1 MIRSPHTLFH
11 ISSASLFFSGII
23 LISYRAYGWG
33 LLPMLGLL
41 ILYLS
46 AKNNRSVS
54 SLFLFFLFGFLIFQ
68 CATGWIN
75 GWDILKETKILLNR
89 SFLLFILFALAVSQW
104 IAKGKVRF
112 YMKSPDWSKR
122 ISMPAH
128 TISLPLFLIIG
139 LAGSSTIF
147 LPLIWSEG
155 ISEVKSLFLFAIGF
169 TILNA
174 TLEELIW
181 RGVMLSSLIQNTS
194 VVYAVTVTSIGF
206 GLLHLSIG
214 IPLLLSLLFSFGGLF
229 YSIVVLKTDSI
240 YPSIAFHMVMN
251 MGMVL
256 NGWIN

>member
-1 MIRSPHTLFH
+1 MPRSPHTLFL
-11 ISSASLFFSGII
+11 ISSAALFFAGII
-23 LISYRAYGWG
+23 LLSYRAYAWG
-33 LLPMLGLL
+33 LLPLLGLL
-41 ILYLS
+41 IFYLS
-46 AKNNRSVS
+46 GKNNRSVA
-54 SLFLFFLFGFLIFQ
+54 SLYLFFLIGFLIFQ
-68 CATGWIN
+68 WATGWIN
-75 GWDILKETKILLNR
+75 GWNISKETNILLNR
-89 SFLLFILFALAVSQW
+89 SFLIFILFALAVSQW
-104 IAKGKVRF
+104 MSKEKVRF
-112 YMKSPDWSKR
+112 SMRLPDWSKR
-122 ISMPAH
+122 ISMPSH
-128 TISLPLFLIIG
+128 TISLPLFLLIG

-147 LPLIWSEG
+147 IPLIWSEG
-155 ISEVKSLFLFAIGF
+155 ISETLFLFAIGF

-181 RGVMLSSLIQNTS
+181 RGVMLSSLIRNTS
-194 VVYAVTVTSIGF
+194 VIYAVTVTSLGF

>member
-1 MIRSPHTLFH
+1 MIRSQRTLFLL
-11 ISSASLFFSGII
+11 SSAALFFSGII
-23 LISYRAYGWG
+23 FLSYRTYAWGMLPMMG
-33 LLPMLGLL
+33 LLL
-41 ILYLS
+41 LYLS
-46 AKNNRSVS
+46 TKNNRSVA
-54 SLFLFFLFGFLIFQ
+54 SLFFFFLIGFLIFQ
-68 CATGWIN
+68 WATGWIN
-75 GWDILKETKILLNR
+75 GWDISKETNILLNR
-89 SFLLFILFALAVSQW
+89 SFLLFLLISLAVSQW
-104 IAKGKVRF
+104 LAKEKVRF
-112 YMKSPDWSKR
+112 YMRFPDRSMR
-122 ISMPAH
+122 ISMPSH
-128 TISLPLFLIIG
+128 TISLPLFLLIG

-147 LPLIWSEG
+147 IPLIWSEG

-181 RGVMLSSLIQNTS
+181 RGVMLSALIRNTS
-194 VVYAVTVTSIGF
+194 VVYAITVTSIGF

-251 MGMVL
+251 MGMVV

>member
-1 MIRSPHTLFH
+1 MNRSPHTLFL
-11 ISSASLFFSGII
+11 ISSSALFFSGII
-23 LISYRAYGWG
+23 LLSYRAYGWG
-33 LLPMLGLL
+33 LLPMLGLF

-46 AKNNRSVS
+46 TKNNRSIA
-54 SLFLFFLFGFLIFQ
+54 SLFLFFLVGFLTSQ

-75 GWDILKETKILLNR
+75 GWDISKETNILLNR
-89 SFLLFILFALAVSQW
+89 SFLIFILVALAVSQW
-104 IAKGKVRF
+104 IAKKKVRF
-112 YMKSPDWSKR
+112 YMRLPDWSKR
-122 ISMPAH
+122 ISMSSH
-128 TISLPLFLIIG
+128 TIPLPLFLLIG

-147 LPLIWSEG
+147 IPLIWSEG
-155 ISEVKSLFLFAIGF
+155 ISEVKSLFLYAIGF

-181 RGVMLSSLIQNTS
+181 RGVILSSLLRDTS
-194 VVYAVTVTSIGF
+194 VIYAVTVTSIGF

>member
-1 MIRSPHTLFH
+1 MTRSAHTLFL
-11 ISSASLFFSGII
+11 ISFAALFFSGII
-23 LISYRAYGWG
+23 LLLYRAYGWG

-41 ILYLS
+41 SLYIS
-46 AKNNRSVS
+46 AKNNRSVAF
-54 SLFLFFLFGFLIFQ
+54 LFLSFLIGFLTFQ

-75 GWDILKETKILLNR
+75 GWDISKETNILLNR
-89 SFLLFILFALAVSQW
+89 SFLIFILVALAVSQW
-104 IAKGKVRF
+104 ISKKKVRF
-112 YMKSPDWSKR
+112 YLRLPDWSKR
-122 ISMPAH
+122 ISMPSH
-128 TISLPLFLIIG
+128 TISMPLFLLIG

-147 LPLIWSEG
+147 IPLIWSEG
-155 ISEVKSLFLFAIGF
+155 ISEAKSLILFAIGF
-169 TILNA
+169 TNLNA

-181 RGVMLSSLIQNTS
+181 RGVMLSSLIRNTS
-194 VVYAVTVTSIGF
+194 VIYAVTVTSIGF

>member
-1 MIRSPHTLFH
+1 MTRSPHTLFL

-23 LISYRAYGWG
+23 LLSYRAYGWE

-41 ILYLS
+41 ILYIS
-46 AKNNRSVS
+46 TKNNRSVV
-54 SLFLFFLFGFLIFQ
+54 SLFLFFLIGFLTFQ
-68 CATGWIN
+68 CATGWMN
-75 GWDILKETKILLNR
+75 GWEILKETKILLNR

-104 IAKGKVRF
+104 IAKGKVRL
-112 YMKSPDWSKR
+112 YMTLPDWSKR
-122 ISMPAH
+122 ISMPSQ
-128 TISLPLFLIIG
+128 TISLPLFLLIG

-147 LPLIWSEG
+147 IPLIWSEG
-155 ISEVKSLFLFAIGF
+155 ISELKSLFLFAIGF

-194 VVYAVTVTSIGF
+194 VVYAITVTSIGF

>member
-1 MIRSPHTLFH
+1 MIRSQRTLFLL
-11 ISSASLFFSGII
+11 SSAALFFSGII
-23 LISYRAYGWG
+23 FLSYRTYAWGMLPMMG
-33 LLPMLGLL
+33 LLL
-41 ILYLS
+41 LYLS
-46 AKNNRSVS
+46 TKNNRSVA
-54 SLFLFFLFGFLIFQ
+54 SLFFFFLIGFLIFQ
-68 CATGWIN
+68 WATGWIN
-75 GWDILKETKILLNR
+75 GWDISKETNILLNR
-89 SFLLFILFALAVSQW
+89 SFLLFLLISLAVSQW
-104 IAKGKVRF
+104 LAKEKVRF
-112 YMKSPDWSKR
+112 YMRFSDRSMR
-122 ISMPAH
+122 ISMPSH
-128 TISLPLFLIIG
+128 TISLPLFLLIG

-147 LPLIWSEG
+147 IPLIWSEG

-181 RGVMLSSLIQNTS
+181 RGVMLSALIRNTS
-194 VVYAVTVTSIGF
+194 VVYAITVTSIGF

-251 MGMVL
+251 MGMVV

>member
-1 MIRSPHTLFH
+1 MIRTEHTLFL
-11 ISSASLFFSGII
+11 ISSAALFFAGII
-23 LISYRAYGWG
+23 LLSYRAYDWG
-33 LLPMLGLL
+33 LLPPLGLF

-46 AKNNRSVS
+46 TKKNRPVI
-54 SLFLFFLFGFLIFQ
+54 SLFLFFLIGLLVFQ
-68 CATGWIN
+68 LATGWIN
-75 GWDILKETKILLNR
+75 EWDVSKETKILLNR
-89 SFLLFILFALAVSQW
+89 SSLLFILMALALSHL
-104 IAKGKVRF
+104 ISKEKICFFTGF
-112 YMKSPDWSKR
+112 PDWRRR

-128 TISLPLFLIIG
+128 TISLPIFLLIG

-147 LPLIWSEG
+147 IPLIWSSG

-181 RGVMLSSLIQNTS
+181 RGVMLSSLKRNVSIL
-194 VVYAVTVTSIGF
+194 YAVTVTSVGF

-214 IPLLLSLLFSFGGLF
+214 IPLLLSLLFTFGGLF
-229 YSIVVLKTDSI
+229 YAIVLLKTDSI
-240 YPSIAFHMVMN
+240 YLSIAFHMVMN

>member
-1 MIRSPHTLFH
+1 MPRSPHTLFL
-11 ISSASLFFSGII
+11 ISSAALFFAGII
-23 LISYRAYGWG
+23 LLSYRAYAWG

-46 AKNNRSVS
+46 GKNNRSVA
-54 SLFLFFLFGFLIFQ
+54 SLYLFFLIGFLIFQ
-68 CATGWIN
+68 WATGWIN
-75 GWDILKETKILLNR
+75 GWNISKETNILLNR
-89 SFLLFILFALAVSQW
+89 SFLIFILFALAVSQW
-104 IAKGKVRF
+104 MSKEKVRF
-112 YMKSPDWSKR
+112 SMRLPDWSKR
-122 ISMPAH
+122 ISMPSH
-128 TISLPLFLIIG
+128 TISLPLFLLIG

-147 LPLIWSEG
+147 IPLIWSEG
-155 ISEVKSLFLFAIGF
+155 ISESLFLFAIGF

-181 RGVMLSSLIQNTS
+181 RGVMLSSLIRNTS
-194 VVYAVTVTSIGF
+194 VIYAVTVTSLGF

-229 YSIVVLKTDSI
+229 YSIVILKTDSI

>member
-1 MIRSPHTLFH
+1 MIRSQRTLFLL
-11 ISSASLFFSGII
+11 SSAALFFSGII
-23 LISYRAYGWG
+23 LLSYRTYAWG
-33 LLPMLGLL
+33 MLPMMGLL

-46 AKNNRSVS
+46 TKNNRSVA
-54 SLFLFFLFGFLIFQ
+54 SLFLFFLIGFLIFQ

-75 GWDILKETKILLNR
+75 SWDIFKETKILLNR
-89 SFLLFILFALAVSQW
+89 SFLLFILVALAVSQW

-112 YMKSPDWSKR
+112 YMRSPDWSKR
-122 ISMPAH
+122 ISMPSH

-155 ISEVKSLFLFAIGF
+155 ISEVKSLFLFVIGF

-181 RGVMLSSLIQNTS
+181 RGVMLSSLIRNTS
-194 VVYAVTVTSIGF
+194 VTYAVTVTSIGF

>member
-1 MIRSPHTLFH
+1 MPRSPHTLFL
-11 ISSASLFFSGII
+11 ISSAALFFAGII
-23 LISYRAYGWG
+23 LLSYRAYAWG
-33 LLPMLGLL
+33 LLPLLGLL

-46 AKNNRSVS
+46 GKNNRSVA
-54 SLFLFFLFGFLIFQ
+54 SLYLFFLIGFLIFQ
-68 CATGWIN
+68 WATGWIN
-75 GWDILKETKILLNR
+75 GWNISKETNILLNR
-89 SFLLFILFALAVSQW
+89 SFLIFILFTLAVSQW
-104 IAKGKVRF
+104 MSKEKIRF
-112 YMKSPDWSKR
+112 YMRFPDWSKR
-122 ISMPAH
+122 ISMPSH
-128 TISLPLFLIIG
+128 TIPLPLFLMIG

-147 LPLIWSEG
+147 IPLIWSEG
-155 ISEVKSLFLFAIGF
+155 SSESLFLFAIGF

-181 RGVMLSSLIQNTS
+181 RGVMLSSLIRNTS
-194 VVYAVTVTSIGF
+194 VIYAVTVTSLGF

>member
-1 MIRSPHTLFH
+1 MTRPPHTLFL
-11 ISSASLFFSGII
+11 ISSAALFFSGII
-23 LISYRAYGWG
+23 LLSYRAYGWG
-33 LLPMLGLL
+33 LLPMLGLF

-46 AKNNRSVS
+46 AKNNRSIA
-54 SLFLFFLFGFLIFQ
+54 SLFLFFLIGFLTFQ

-75 GWDILKETKILLNR
+75 DWDISKESNILLNR
-89 SFLLFILFALAVSQW
+89 SFLIIILVALAVSQW
-104 IAKGKVRF
+104 IAKEKFLF
-112 YMKSPDWSKR
+112 YMRLPDLSKR
-122 ISMPAH
+122 IAMPSH
-128 TISLPLFLIIG
+128 TISLPIFLLIG
-139 LAGSSTIF
+139 IAGSSTIF
-147 LPLIWSEG
+147 IPLIWSEG
-155 ISEVKSLFLFAIGF
+155 IREVRSLFLFALGF

-181 RGVMLSSLIQNTS
+181 RGVMLSSLIRNTS
-194 VVYAVTVTSIGF
+194 VIYAVTVTSIGF

-240 YPSIAFHMVMN
+240 YPSICFHMVMN